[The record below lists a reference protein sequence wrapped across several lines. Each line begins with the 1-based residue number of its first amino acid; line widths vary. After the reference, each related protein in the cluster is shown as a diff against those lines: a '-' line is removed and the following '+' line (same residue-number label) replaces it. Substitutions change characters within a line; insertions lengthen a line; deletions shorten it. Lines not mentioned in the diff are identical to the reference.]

1 MSDVQA
7 QDTPTV
13 VDQVVA
19 TMADVGEV
27 VAAVAGPSAPFAA
40 EVTAAT
46 LLLRAVNEIKK
57 VGRGLSP
64 EMESVLADA
73 QKFLGL

>member
-1 MSDVQA
+1 MSDEQTQA
-7 QDTPTV
+7 PSMLDEV
-13 VDQVVA
+13 VT

-27 VAAVAGPSAPFAA
+27 VAAVAGPTAPFAV
-40 EVTAAT
+40 EVTAAMI
-46 LLLRAVNEIKK
+46 LLRAVNEIKK

-73 QKFLGL
+73 QKYLGL

>member
-1 MSDVQA
+1 MSDEQTQEA
-7 QDTPTV
+7 PDV
-13 VDQVVA
+13 VGQVIT

-27 VAAVAGPSAPFAA
+27 VAAIAGPNAA
-40 EVTAAT
+40 FTAEITAAT

-73 QKFLGL
+73 QKYLGL

>member
-1 MSDVQA
+1 MSDEQTQEAPSVA
-7 QDTPTV
+7 DE
-13 VDQVVA
+13 VVA
-19 TMADVGEV
+19 TMADVGEF
-27 VAAVAGPSAPFAA
+27 VAAVAGPTAPFAA

-73 QKFLGL
+73 QKYLGL

>member
-1 MSDVQA
+1 MVEE
-7 QDTPTV
+7 V
-13 VDQVVA
+13 IA

-27 VAAVAGPSAPFAA
+27 VAAVAGTTAPFAA
-40 EVTAAT
+40 EITAAT

>member
-1 MSDVQA
+1 MSDEQTQA
-7 QDTPTV
+7 PSVLDEV
-13 VDQVVA
+13 VT

-27 VAAVAGPSAPFAA
+27 VSAVAGPTAPFAV

-46 LLLRAVNEIKK
+46 LLLRAVNEIEK

-73 QKFLGL
+73 QKYLGL

>member
-1 MSDVQA
+1 MSDEQTQA
-7 QDTPTV
+7 TPGV
-13 VDQVVA
+13 VEQVIA

-27 VAAVAGPSAPFAA
+27 VAAVAGPTAPFTA

-46 LLLRAVNEIKK
+46 ILLRAVNEIKK